1 MINLVTARNAEL
13 HRHRLQQMFR
23 QRFRVFKER
32 LGWDVPGHNGM
43 ERDEFDRPDAVY
55 LIASDDQDRVVGS
68 WRLLSTLHRPYM
80 ASTVFRHVLGDVE
93 PPRDQMTW
101 ETSRFVVE
109 SFDSEDRAAGISR
122 TTAELLCALCE
133 FGIAYNIRRV
143 ISVQDPFVT
152 RLTKRMLGAGPA
164 WQGKMQRIGNSM
176 AMAAIYDV
184 TGSALDHLRSR
195 FGVPAPIISELR
207 LIEEAA

>member
-1 MINLVTARNAEL
+1 MINLITARNAEL

-23 QRFRVFKER
+23 QRHRVFRER
-32 LGWDVPGHNGM
+32 LGWDVPSHNGM
-43 ERDEFDRPDAVY
+43 ERDQFDRPDAVY
-55 LIASDDQDRVVGS
+55 LVASDDKGDVVGS
-68 WRLLSTLHRPYM
+68 WRLLPTLRPYM
-80 ASTVFRHVLGDVE
+80 ASTVFRNVLGDVE
-93 PPRDQMTW
+93 PPSDPGIW

-109 SFDSEDRAAGISR
+109 ASTTGDRSAVACR

-133 FGIAYNIRRV
+133 FGIAYNIRQV

-164 WQGKMQRIGNSM
+164 WQSRMQRIGNSM
-176 AMAAIYDV
+176 AMAAVYDV
-184 TGSALDHLRSR
+184 TGSALDHLRSH
-195 FGVPAPIISELR
+195 FNVPAPIISELR